1 MNQNSKRYDGDTWSK
16 LEEIREI
23 VIHSIASNIDLYGVP
38 HSIGR
43 LYGTMYFHNEPMT
56 LDEMRDAL
64 GMSKTSMS
72 TGVRS
77 LLDIKMVNK
86 TYQKGVRK
94 DLYRVEEDW
103 YNSFFYLFSSKWG
116 RAVRQNERQIRKA
129 KEMLEELLEETS
141 DPSLT
146 EIIERDL
153 GKMEHALEYY
163 DWLKRLIKSFET
175 EEIFRFIPKQ
185 SPKQPSGDSHASS
198 QESEAN

>member
-86 TYQKGVRK
+86 T
-94 DLYRVEEDW
+94 
-103 YNSFFYLFSSKWG
+103 
-116 RAVRQNERQIRKA
+116 
-129 KEMLEELLEETS
+129 
-141 DPSLT
+141 
-146 EIIERDL
+146 
-153 GKMEHALEYY
+153 
-163 DWLKRLIKSFET
+163 
-175 EEIFRFIPKQ
+175 
-185 SPKQPSGDSHASS
+185 
-198 QESEAN
+198 